1 MEAATVL
8 PTPHRPGAGAA
19 RVDGVVFARWEVPG
33 ILA

>member
-8 PTPHRPGAGAA
+8 PTPHRPGAA